1 MTDVPAS
8 GDASREGRPVGPDGH
23 PDPALTGDARPEP
36 AAVAAAGDETPPDDS
51 AQGAEEYDAVP
62 ASEHVAHGEPGAD
75 LVDEPI
81 EPDVPAQDEPRHD
94 PAPPA
99 LVEPPE
105 SAASGRT
112 DPEPPAAVRTDPE
125 HAAAVRTDPEPPA
138 REPEPGPE
146 REFRASDPEAVAA
159 VPDPAAPAPAS
170 AAPAATT
177 PAAGALPP
185 AAAPTSSYFVEP
197 PVPPKAR
204 HNRGFGVGIALL
216 SSLIF
221 AALYGAVVIGISV
234 FYVTAADFAQG
245 MTRFLAS
252 PAFWVPVIAYAV
264 FAVLTALILNRARWA
279 AHVFFSLLVGLL
291 VYASSVGVIL
301 LIEGVLARSGREQL
315 ILLVTALAQPVLLAA
330 AICARE
336 VALWTGLATAARGRR
351 VVARNKADREAYE
364 QEKGRSEAVWDEPA
378 RAV

>member
-1 MTDVPAS
+1 MTDAPVS
-8 GDASREGRPVGPDGH
+8 GEAKPEGRPVGADGH
-23 PDPALTGDARPEP
+23 PDSALVAETHPEP
-36 AAVAAAGDETPPDDS
+36 ATASGVDDEIPSDDS
-51 AQGAEEYDAVP
+51 ALGAEEYDAVP

-75 LVDEPI
+75 LVDEPA
-81 EPDVPAQDEPRHD
+81 EPDVPAQDESRHD
-94 PAPPA
+94 PVPPPA
-99 LVEPPE
+99 LVEPPV
-105 SAASGRT
+105 SAAE
-112 DPEPPAAVRTDPE
+112 PEPVASAAE
-125 HAAAVRTDPEPPA
+125 PEPVAVAAEPEPAA
-138 REPEPGPE
+138 REPEP
-146 REFRASDPEAVAA
+146 AAVAPA
-159 VPDPAAPAPAS
+159 VPAS
-170 AAPAATT
+170 
-177 PAAGALPP
+177 
-185 AAAPTSSYFVEP
+185 PTASSFFVEP

-264 FAVLTALILNRARWA
+264 FTVLTALILNRARWA
-279 AHVFFSLLVGLL
+279 AHVFFSLLVGIL
-291 VYASSVGVIL
+291 VYASSVSVIL
-301 LIEGVLARSGREQL
+301 LGQGVLTRSGREQL

-351 VVARNKADREAYE
+351 VVAKNKADRESYE
-364 QEKGRSEAVWDEPA
+364 QEKARSEAVWDEPA